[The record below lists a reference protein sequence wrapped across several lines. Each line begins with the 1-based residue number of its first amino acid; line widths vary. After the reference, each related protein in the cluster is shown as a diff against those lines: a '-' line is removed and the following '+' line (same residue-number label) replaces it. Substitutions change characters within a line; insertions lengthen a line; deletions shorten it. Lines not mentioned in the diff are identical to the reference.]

1 MIRILLVDDQNL
13 VRQGIK
19 SLLKQDLN
27 FKIVGTVKNGHDALK
42 QVELLSPDIV
52 LLDIE
57 MPGMDGIT
65 ATKYIN
71 HSSPQTKV
79 IILSSH
85 EDEEYLTQAFMA
97 GARAYML
104 KDSLMTD
111 LKQAILAVN
120 NGYSQIESR
129 LLAKIFDPSNIK
141 FHKSKSETENQKINH
156 HSRKSNDFIV
166 DLLQRETPEYEQ
178 AEEKNII
185 SVSSVKQPFLSPGEV
200 SKVDVSEPIIP
211 KNPESEVNVFNLNLA
226 KTINQ
231 NNVVEPNLIE
241 SLRSNNN
248 NSQVNHNTRSKSN
261 EEKNLSFVTN
271 QFVSVPLIQG
281 STSKLDSTSA
291 SKQNRLLKVALKS
304 KNYLQKITNKPPFLK
319 YKIKIAQFYKSK
331 TLQYEPQIKLCQA
344 KLVYYQSRLCPIIRQ
359 WYEKGWLANAGLIF
373 LGIITVVIIHQ
384 VFSS

>member
-19 SLLKQDLN
+19 SLLEQDSN
-27 FKIVGTVKNGHDALK
+27 FHIVGTVKDGHNALK

-57 MPGMDGIT
+57 MPGMNGIT

-129 LLAKIFDPSNIK
+129 LLAKIFAPGNIK
-141 FHKSKSETENQKINH
+141 FHKSKSEAENQKIAH
-156 HSRKSNDFIV
+156 HSRKSNDSV
-166 DLLQRETPEYEQ
+166 VENLPPKETPEYKQ
-178 AEEKNII
+178 AEEKSII
-185 SVSSVKQPFLSPGEV
+185 SVSSVKQPLLSPDEV
-200 SKVDVSEPIIP
+200 SKVNVSEPTIP
-211 KNPESEVNVFNLNLA
+211 KNPESEVNFSNLNLA
-226 KTINQ
+226 KTVNQ
-231 NNVVEPNLIE
+231 NNVVEL
-241 SLRSNNN
+241 LGSNYN
-248 NSQVNHNTRSKSN
+248 NSQFNHNTQSKSN
-261 EEKNLSFVTN
+261 EEKNLPVVTN
-271 QFVSVPLIQG
+271 QFFSFPLIQG
-281 STSKLDSTSA
+281 SASKLNSTST
-291 SKQNRLLKVALKS
+291 SKQNQLLKVVLKS
-304 KNYLQKITNKPPFLK
+304 KNHLQKITNKPPFLK
-319 YKIKIAQFYKSK
+319 YKIKIARLYKLKAS
-331 TLQYEPQIKLCQA
+331 QYEPQIKFCQA
-344 KLVYYQSRLCPIIRQ
+344 KLVYHHSRLCPVIKQ
-359 WYEKGWLANAGLIF
+359 WYETGLLANAGLVF
-373 LGIITVVIIHQ
+373 LGIITVLIIHQ

>member
-19 SLLKQDLN
+19 SLLEQDFN
-27 FKIVGTVKNGHDALK
+27 FHIVGTVKNGHDALK

-65 ATKYIN
+65 AAKYIN

-97 GARAYML
+97 GAKAYML

-129 LLAKIFDPSNIK
+129 LLAKIFDPNNIQ
-141 FHKSKSETENQKINH
+141 FYKSKSEAENQKIAH
-156 HSRKSNDFIV
+156 HSRKSHDSVVEIPP
-166 DLLQRETPEYEQ
+166 RETPEYEQ
-178 AEEKNII
+178 AEEKSII
-185 SVSSVKQPFLSPGEV
+185 SVSSVKQPLLSPGEV
-200 SKVDVSEPIIP
+200 SEVNVSEPIIL
-211 KNPESEVNVFNLNLA
+211 KNPESEVNLSNLNVA
-226 KTINQ
+226 KTVNQ
-231 NNVVEPNLIE
+231 NNVVEL
-241 SLRSNNN
+241 LRSNHNHN
-248 NSQVNHNTRSKSN
+248 NSQFNHNTQSKFN
-261 EEKNLSFVTN
+261 EEKNLSTVTN
-271 QFVSVPLIQG
+271 QFLPLPHIQ
-281 STSKLDSTSA
+281 SSAAELDSTSK
-291 SKQNRLLKVALKS
+291 STQTQLLKVILKS

-319 YKIKIAQFYKSK
+319 YKIKITQFYQSK

-344 KLVYYQSRLCPIIRQ
+344 KLVYYQSRLCPIIKH
-359 WYEKGWLANAGLIF
+359 WHETGLLANVGLVF
-373 LGIITVVIIHQ
+373 LGIITVLIIHQ